1 MTLTSQNVFNY
12 DRLIPSALGFENMFA
27 ALDNAAHLLTATSTA
42 FPPVNVIKTGEYTFL
57 IELAVAGYKQD
68 EIEVVTE
75 KNSLKVSAKKE
86 DNDDRVYLAKGVA
99 GRKFSRQFVLSDTM
113 VVKAANLED
122 GILSI
127 ELENVIPEEQKPR
140 KIAIEKRSVID
151 TRSLNLNKE

>member
-27 ALDNAAHLLTATSTA
+27 ALDNAAHLMAATATA

-57 IELAVAGYKQD
+57 IELAVAGYKQSD
-68 EIEVVTE
+68 IEVVTE
-75 KNSLKVSAKKE
+75 KNSLRVSAGKDE
-86 DNDDRVYLAKGVA
+86 DNRVYLAKGIA
-99 GRKFSRQFVLSDTM
+99 GRKFSRQFVLSDTI
-113 VVKAANLED
+113 VVRGASLED

-140 KIAIEKRSVID
+140 KIEIKHRKVID

>member
-1 MTLTSQNVFNY
+1 MTLSSQSVFNY

-27 ALDNAAHLLTATSTA
+27 ALDNAAHLMTATATA

-57 IELAVAGYKQD
+57 IELAVAGYKQSD
-68 EIEVVTE
+68 IEVVTE
-75 KNSLKVSAKKE
+75 KNSLKISAGKDE
-86 DNDDRVYLAKGVA
+86 DNRVYLAKGIA

-113 VVKAANLED
+113 VVRAANLED
-122 GILSI
+122 GVLTI

-140 KIAIEKRSVID
+140 RIAIENRKVID